1 MSERTPRNAVN
12 ADGELMIYGVVGD
25 EWDGLDS
32 RSVIAGI
39 KAMGNVDTIT
49 LRVNSGGGYVFE
61 GLAILNYLAAHPAR
75 KVVHIDGI
83 AASMASVIA
92 MVGDEIHMPANALMM
107 IHNPWNLAIGDA
119 AAMRKEADNLDRV
132 KAAIVTVYAAKTG
145 KSESEL
151 SALMDAET
159 WMTGQEA
166 VDAGF
171 ATHLGPAVQA
181 SALLQPDLSIM
192 NFTNLPDAL
201 RRQTQPSAA
210 AAAGLIR
217 AALAAVQTEE
227 NSSMADKVNDTA
239 PNPGAANA
247 DAETARIRAEAQ
259 AAERTRAAEIRK
271 AVKAAR
277 LPETVAEEL
286 VDAGTPLDKARETII
301 NRLAEADTVETR
313 NQVRVVADAVD
324 RFRAGAQ
331 AALLAKAGLAKD
343 DAGNE
348 LRGLSLREL
357 AREALEIHNV
367 ATRSMRPVE
376 MVKAAMTHST
386 GDFVFILANVAE
398 KSMLRGYEEAA
409 ETFQAWTATGTL
421 SDFKAVSR
429 IDLNTFPSLAKVD
442 EGGEYQYA
450 TIGERGETVQLA
462 TYGNLFSITRQA
474 IINDDMSVF
483 TRIPQR
489 MGRAAVRTVGNLVY
503 AVVTANPAM
512 SDSTALFHANHKN
525 LAGAGGAPSVTTLDA
540 GRVAMATQKDRS
552 GNAVALNI
560 RPRYMLVPVAL
571 EGTSK
576 VLMASEF
583 DPSKTQRVP
592 NSVAGLA
599 EVISDA
605 RLDAASTTA
614 WYLAADPNATDTVE
628 VSYLDGAST
637 PWLEQQDGWKVD
649 GVEFKVR
656 LDAAVKAL
664 AWEGLYKNAGA

>member
-1 MSERTPRNAVN
+1 MSERKPRNAVN

-145 KSESEL
+145 RSEGEL

-166 VDAGF
+166 VESGF

-227 NSSMADKVNDTA
+227 SSMTVKVEDTA
-239 PNPGAANA
+239 PNAGA
-247 DAETARIRAEAQ
+247 DEARIRAEAQ
-259 AAERTRAAEIRK
+259 AAERTRAAEIRR

-277 LPETVAEEL
+277 LPDTVADEL
-286 VDAGTPLDKARETII
+286 VDAGASLDKARETII

-313 NQVRVVADAVD
+313 NHVRVVADAVD

-331 AALLAKAGLAKD
+331 AALMAKAGLAKD

-357 AREALEIHNV
+357 ARESLEMHNV
-367 ATRSMRPVE
+367 ATRSMRPMD

-429 IDLNTFPSLAKVD
+429 IDLNTFPSLAKVE

-450 TIGERGETVQLA
+450 TIGDRGETVQLA

-474 IINDDMSVF
+474 IINDDMSMF

-489 MGRAAVRTVGNLVY
+489 MGRAAIRTVGNLVY
-503 AVVTANPAM
+503 AVLTANPVM
-512 SDSTALFHANHKN
+512 SDATALFHANHKN
-525 LAGAGGAPSVTTLDA
+525 LAGAGGAPTTATVDA

-552 GNAVALNI
+552 GNSVALNI

-614 WYLAADPNATDTVE
+614 WYLAADPNATDTIE
-628 VSYLDGAST
+628 VSYLDGVQT
-637 PWLEQQDGWKVD
+637 PLLEQQDGWKVD